1 MLWISVNCWHS
12 SEIDEVVSL
21 QGSKLEI
28 GSWNSSADLEVVNG
42 KDRPCLIPLNIHFVP
57 SVVVQILGGGAGG
70 GGGEGGGGR
79 CGDGQGR
86 RRPRIGRWR

>member
-1 MLWISVNCWHS
+1 MLFIPVRCRHS
-12 SEIDEVVSL
+12 SEKDEVVPS
-21 QGSKLEI
+21 GSKLEI
-28 GSWNSSADLEVVNG
+28 GSFNPFGKLEVVNG
-42 KDRPCLIPLNIHFVP
+42 KDRLLLIPLNRHFVP